1 MITHNMTHAI
11 ELGNRTL
18 MMHRGRLL
26 FDIDADQR
34 EGLTVNDLI
43 DRFRRLADDELLD
56 RTVLS

>member
-1 MITHNMTHAI
+1 
-11 ELGNRTL
+11 
-18 MMHRGRLL
+18 MHRGRLL